1 MNKTTHR
8 LLLTCMGALLL
19 LLGATHT
26 LAAETTE
33 DVVTTLSGKTYKGT
47 VAILSRATLIIR
59 AGEKGRAVT
68 LRIGSVAKAILCPA
82 TRNRLLDVRENDLLI
97 MRESGKILEGQITER
112 AERQI
117 KIILP
122 TSPIPVGIPVENV
135 KMILESRTPEKA
147 YESRR
152 ALLDIRKKDARGH
165 LELGLWCLAYQ
176 PLEKSVFDELKQAIA
191 DKPDYTEAYLQLS
204 DLYQEKYERDLSTS
218 PVTEEEYN
226 EELELYYRALHADIE
241 HPVLYFRLGRLY
253 RRLGLAAVAADAFQD
268 AIDANRILQLNWMER
283 DCELELGE
291 IKFDSGD
298 ARGALK
304 HFKNVAKKHPESF
317 RAHYMIGLAWL
328 RQGQDSDAIDALEC
342 AAEIEPLYP
351 EVHIATAA
359 GWFLMGV
366 PNEIDRRIADA
377 HGLGPPTVESWLLL
391 SLAFIEAGQFDNA
404 TEYLEKAAALN
415 PEDPDVE
422 IVRGYLY
429 ECLKDIV
436 PSLDA
441 YERAIELMEKAGK
454 ARPEQIG
461 FLYFQ
466 RASVAAEANL
476 FTPAESDIEMALK
489 LGFEPIRVFKLKGYI
504 ALKSG
509 ELDEAKRFFSY
520 ARSLKRLPELEYYLG
535 LVALAQKEFTEADN
549 YFKEVLKYDKSH
561 SAAIYARG
569 YTAHQSNNI
578 GRAKELFQDAVR
590 LGGKGGALA
599 KEALDSYAE
608 TGTLS
613 EWVQDFTEMPDGS
626 RLTNWEI
633 TSGGPNVIGIKD
645 CAAVIECTQKDE
657 DRETS
662 FGYLHSTTLR
672 GFVLF
677 EAEIEPPVR
686 GEVVFGIEFS
696 ARGRY
701 IRFARGTDGILV
713 YNFFDEQDKP
723 KSESWIRT
731 NIKFGEGVHTLT
743 IRLVDPKEGIFE
755 LLLDGTAVGLPTP
768 IHTSVFKSMTRFTSK
783 VFGIAKKG
791 VAWEARTSSVR
802 IVFRGETRKRR

>member
-1 MNKTTHR
+1 
-8 LLLTCMGALLL
+8 
-19 LLGATHT
+19 
-26 LAAETTE
+26 
-33 DVVTTLSGKTYKGT
+33 
-47 VAILSRATLIIR
+47 
-59 AGEKGRAVT
+59 
-68 LRIGSVAKAILCPA
+68 
-82 TRNRLLDVRENDLLI
+82 
-97 MRESGKILEGQITER
+97 
-112 AERQI
+112 
-117 KIILP
+117 
-122 TSPIPVGIPVENV
+122 
-135 KMILESRTPEKA
+135 
-147 YESRR
+147 
-152 ALLDIRKKDARGH
+152 
-165 LELGLWCLAYQ
+165 
-176 PLEKSVFDELKQAIA
+176 
-191 DKPDYTEAYLQLS
+191 
-204 DLYQEKYERDLSTS
+204 
-218 PVTEEEYN
+218 
-226 EELELYYRALHADIE
+226 
-241 HPVLYFRLGRLY
+241 VLYFRLGRLY
-253 RRLGLAAVAADAFQD
+253 RRLGLAAVATEAFRN
-268 AIDANRILQLNWMER
+268 AIEANNILQLNWMER

-304 HFKNVAKKHPESF
+304 HFNNVLKKNPNSF
-317 RAHYMIGLAWL
+317 RAHYLIGLAWL
-328 RQGQDSDAIDALEC
+328 RQGEESDAINALEC

-377 HGLGPPTVESWLLL
+377 HGLGPPTVASWLLL
-391 SLAFIEAGQFDNA
+391 TLAFVEVGQFENA
-404 TEYLEKAAALN
+404 TEYLEKAAALDSEN
-415 PEDPDVE
+415 PDVE

-429 ECLKDIV
+429 ECQKDIV
-436 PSLDA
+436 PAIDA

-466 RASVAAEANL
+466 RSSVAAEANL
-476 FTPAESDIEMALK
+476 FTSAERDVEMALK

-509 ELDEAKRFFSY
+509 KHVEAKRFFSY

-535 LVALAQKEFTEADN
+535 LVALAQKKFADADN

-569 YTAHQSNNI
+569 YTAHQLNNV
-578 GRAKELFQDAVR
+578 GWAKELFQDAVR

-613 EWVQDFTEMPDGS
+613 EWVQDFTQMPEGGLTGWEIDGS
-626 RLTNWEI
+626 GGQ
-633 TSGGPNVIGIKD
+633 TSIGIKG
-645 CAAVIECTQKDE
+645 CAAVINCTQKMD
-657 DRETS
+657 DRETA
-662 FGYLHSTTLR
+662 FGYLHSTTLK

-677 EAEIEPPVR
+677 EAEIEPPVK
-686 GEVVFGIEFS
+686 GEAIFGIEFS

-701 IRFARGTDGILV
+701 IRFARDTDGILV

-723 KSESWIRT
+723 KSESWIKT
-731 NIKFGEGVHTLT
+731 DIKFGQGAHTLT
-743 IRLVDPKEGIFE
+743 IRLVDLKEGIFE

-791 VAWEARTSSVR
+791 VVWEARTNSVR